1 MLYTPASSESIPL
14 FSTALP
20 TSLPMSCSTEGRL
33 VIQRPV
39 SESVSFDWSD
49 FPIVQQQAV
58 FEHFSFRSPHTPYD
72 DDNMAVTRP
81 TMSRRDDLSTTSFNS
96 LLSTST
102 SSSTDSLSNSNHSG
116 RRVKFSHNIKVRTH
130 TIVLGDHPCC
140 KSLPLELGWDYDE
153 SEVALNEPHRRRRN
167 GAARR
172 RPYLERKAMLK
183 SISGMTDA
191 EIKYIVT
198 SKLRAVGPS
207 SRSLN
212 VLGYDL

>member
-1 MLYTPASSESIPL
+1 MLHTPASSESIPL

-33 VIQRPV
+33 VIQRPLY
-39 SESVSFDWSD
+39 ESAGFGWSD
-49 FPIVQQQAV
+49 FPVVQQQAV
-58 FEHFSFRSPHTPYD
+58 FENFSSHYSQQPID
-72 DDNMAVTRP
+72 DDDDVVRDCAP
-81 TMSRRDDLSTTSFNS
+81 MSGRDDLSTTSFDS

-102 SSSTDSLSNSNHSG
+102 SSSTDSLSSANSSNG
-116 RRVKFSHNIKVRTH
+116 RRVKFADNIKVRTH

-140 KSLPLELGWDYDE
+140 KSLPLELGWEYDE
-153 SEVALNEPHRRRRN
+153 SEAALLKQRRN
-167 GAARR
+167 GAVRR

-191 EIKYIVT
+191 EIKHIVT
-198 SKLRAVGPS
+198 SKLRPVGPS

-212 VLGYDL
+212 SLGYDL